1 MYEVSFLWK
10 PVLEKE
16 MVASLTNAT
25 GQRVFLGQFFNSLEF
40 PNSYFAISSSYI
52 KNLLAE
58 SPLKNWPWAQET
70 FSGNTSIQ
78 FSCLNK
84 SRLAHSA
91 IYKRLS
97 KGPPSLSKATR
108 FRALYAE
115 GSQWKVWRGGETKGF
130 HWDPSKSSS
139 SIVGGFPSKSLS
151 IAYWWL
157 WKLKWH
163 LSTISKSWKLF
174 LQIVQLQVSDF
185 LINLYVRPL
194 KTFSEPR

>member
-40 PNSYFAISSSYI
+40 SNLYFAISSSYI

-78 FSCLNK
+78 FSGLNK

-97 KGPPSLSKATR
+97 KRPPSLSKATR

-115 GSQWKVWRGGETKGF
+115 GSRWKVWRGGETKGF

-139 SIVGGFPSKSLS
+139 SIVGGFPSKSLDR
-151 IAYWWL
+151 
-157 WKLKWH
+157 
-163 LSTISKSWKLF
+163 KS
-174 LQIVQLQVSDF
+174 VV
-185 LINLYVRPL
+185 
-194 KTFSEPR
+194 